1 MLLKKPATIA
11 WMVLLLSFIACLGLA
26 IGTPLLVRWYL
37 GNATYPLQVIIQP
50 RGGIV
55 GIQEKGRGDVALLSD
70 MREVPRQSRI
80 VLSSADAEA
89 FLLFYL
95 PMRPDTPVGT
105 LQLYGETDLTF
116 LSARTPRFT
125 THSELPH
132 QLVLQVDV
140 SRELRVNLGGDA
152 DRTSD
157 LQLQTPHG
165 AVQLEDGSYTLA
177 VDQDRTEIIVRQGR
191 ARIPDPADGALLS
204 LVSSQRVE
212 LTDAGL
218 GEIHIGGQRNILRNG
233 DFVQSLDPH
242 WTAYVLAKERPD
254 QSDGVVLRP
263 PDRDVVTFDRTGV
276 GHIELGITQRLNQD
290 VRGVTALYVT
300 ALLKVDQQS
309 VPVCGANGTEC
320 PVMLRVT
327 FLDTQGGFHEWLQGF
342 YYLSGSYSNTCPI
355 SICESQPQHIQIPQS
370 AWFAYTSPDLI
381 GLMRERNLTPAT
393 LLSVDVYASG
403 HTFTSEV
410 DDVALLVEE

>member
-1 MLLKKPATIA
+1 MKKPATIA

-116 LSARTPRFT
+116 PSARTPRFT
-125 THSELPH
+125 TRSELPH

-177 VDQDRTEIIVRQGR
+177 VDQDRTEI
-191 ARIPDPADGALLS
+191 
-204 LVSSQRVE
+204 
-212 LTDAGL
+212 
-218 GEIHIGGQRNILRNG
+218 
-233 DFVQSLDPH
+233 
-242 WTAYVLAKERPD
+242 
-254 QSDGVVLRP
+254 
-263 PDRDVVTFDRTGV
+263 
-276 GHIELGITQRLNQD
+276 
-290 VRGVTALYVT
+290 
-300 ALLKVDQQS
+300 
-309 VPVCGANGTEC
+309 
-320 PVMLRVT
+320 
-327 FLDTQGGFHEWLQGF
+327 
-342 YYLSGSYSNTCPI
+342 
-355 SICESQPQHIQIPQS
+355 
-370 AWFAYTSPDLI
+370 
-381 GLMRERNLTPAT
+381 
-393 LLSVDVYASG
+393 
-403 HTFTSEV
+403 
-410 DDVALLVEE
+410 